1 MASRLPKSSRF
12 ALSLTVAV
20 AAMAL
25 GGPAWAQRADELNGG
40 KANVRCEGS
49 TNNCGTP
56 AGGSLRNAPEDEA
69 GDQTATGQAATD
81 PEPAPSEPPADPD
94 QGTTP
99 LPPAPATS
107 DDEPGEPE

>member
-20 AAMAL
+20 AAMAV
-25 GGPAWAQRADELNGG
+25 GGPALAQRADELNGG
-40 KANVRCEGS
+40 KVVLRCEGS

-56 AGGSLRNAPEDEA
+56 EGGSLRNAPENEA
-69 GDQTATGQAATD
+69 TDPAATD

-94 QGTTP
+94 QGTTA
-99 LPPAPATS
+99 LPPASAGS